1 MPLTNK
7 GKKIMKAM
15 KKEYGP
21 KRGEAVFYASR
32 NKGKIK
38 GVEKA
43 SMGRAMFKELV
54 SKPGVKPRRLLLGG
68 LLSSGMR
75 AFVKSK
81 PYKEFVKKTKTEITK
96 AYKQAPETDTARK
109 SFKDKSFMRGLKKLD
124 MSKAK
129 GDKLL
134 DMSQFL
140 VKEARKAGR
149 KDMVRAG
156 RNLRRASV
164 MYLQNTN
171 RKAKAMMQKKLSN
184 KKVN

>member
-1 MPLTNK
+1 
-7 GKKIMKAM
+7 
-15 KKEYGP
+15 
-21 KRGEAVFYASR
+21 
-32 NKGKIK
+32 
-38 GVEKA
+38 
-43 SMGRAMFKELV
+43 
-54 SKPGVKPRRLLLGG
+54 
-68 LLSSGMR
+68 
-75 AFVKSK
+75 
-81 PYKEFVKKTKTEITK
+81 
-96 AYKQAPETDTARK
+96 
-109 SFKDKSFMRGLKKLD
+109 MRGLKKLD